1 MPDAL
6 TLFRFSAMTFNTHR
20 IHYDAPYAENVE
32 KLPGLVVQGK
42 LRALQLLETMRHAA
56 PGAELTHF
64 AYRSAQPLY
73 AGRRGTLAVKLGDGG
88 NDARLWAE
96 DEGGAVVQTASLTLA
111 RPIQD

>member
-1 MPDAL
+1 VFAL
-6 TLFRFSAMTFNTHR
+6 K
-20 IHYDAPYAENVE
+20 V
-32 KLPGLVVQGK
+32 
-42 LRALQLLETMRHAA
+42 LQTRRRAA

-73 AGRRGTLAVKLGDGG
+73 AGRRCTLAVKLGDGG

-111 RPIQD
+111 RPMHD